1 VEEQLKMFTNA
12 DDEGHYAKQLQELRE
27 EIRKSN
33 ESMKENTT
41 AMEMRIENRL
51 KKIEA
56 MLAQMQT

>member
-1 VEEQLKMFTNA
+1 MFTNA